1 MSNVP
6 ANQQIK
12 ASFSV
17 AAGSPSK
24 VRSKPR
30 KRLPPVSLRLSSE
43 ERAELERVAEGRSLN
58 SYIKGR
64 IFGAD
69 GKARRDRRA
78 LPVRDHAALAQALG
92 LLGAMELASS
102 LRDLSKA
109 AKSGALPVSPETEE
123 ELINACAAVLAIK
136 SELMRALGYDDGAA
150 P

>member
-1 MSNVP
+1 MSKSL
-6 ANQQIK
+6 ANRDVK
-12 ASFSV
+12 ASFVGAAKNGTV
-17 AAGSPSK
+17 AK
-24 VRSKPR
+24 TKPR
-30 KRLPPVSLRLSSE
+30 KRLAPVSLRLSVD
-43 ERAELERVAEGRSLN
+43 ERAELERVADGRSLN

-109 AKSGALPVSPETEE
+109 AKAGALSVSPETEE